1 MVVFAGETVYAY
13 PQPPP
18 PMNGQ
23 PEITPAPA
31 TPPRLG
37 LAIASLVLG
46 IVALVLSLVVVG
58 GLLGFVG
65 LILGIVHLRRQAS
78 GQGMA
83 WVGVALSVL
92 AVAASTALGFVYY
105 KMGREFIAAAREA
118 SESATADMQQ
128 WEGVLASEIEVTTL
142 EGEKIKLSELRG
154 KRVVVDFWA
163 TWCPPCVKE
172 IPHFVQ
178 LYNET
183 SRDELILVGISQED
197 AETLKPFAKKHGVNY
212 PIASAQD
219 LAAPYSDVQSIPTTF
234 FIDRN
239 GVIQSIAVGYHDL
252 AAIKERALGLDFEGE
267 PKTAPAA
274 PASEL
279 TESEQ
284 PLAATEVWSTNL
296 SASIAL
302 AAANWDGQPGEEIL
316 VVAGK
321 QVHVLNSAGEVQ
333 QTVSMPDSFA
343 TIEAGR
349 HGGETRLLGY
359 SNWGK
364 KVSVLD
370 RTGKELWSYSSMMG
384 VDGAHWGDLDG
395 DGKDEM
401 VVGMNGMG
409 GLHAVSADGKKLWSA
424 RGLGNVWNQ
433 AVIPAS
439 KDRPALIFAT
449 EAGGTVRVYDAKGKL
464 GKTIRPLGK
473 YCAQMTARS
482 VGAEGEIQA
491 LALGEGIAIAFDE
504 KGQVA
509 WSTPSV
515 KDPGAWRG
523 RTFSGGEIN
532 GDEMGDWVFREPN
545 GDLVFVSSA
554 GEKLGT
560 LTPGPGLADFVI
572 TAANGEP
579 RLITLCASTVTSYR
593 FDGHIE
599 KTIASTKEN

>member
-1 MVVFAGETVYAY
+1 MSTH
-13 PQPPP
+13 
-18 PMNGQ
+18 
-23 PEITPAPA
+23 PEMTAAPSR
-31 TPPRLG
+31 PPRLG

-58 GLLGFVG
+58 GLLGLVG
-65 LILGIVHLRRQAS
+65 LILGIVHLRRHAS
-78 GQGMA
+78 GHGMA
-83 WVGVALSVL
+83 WVGVALSILSLV
-92 AVAASTALGFVYY
+92 ASTALGFFFF
-105 KMGREFIAAAREA
+105 KMGREFLAAAREA
-118 SESATADMQQ
+118 GASAAADMQR
-128 WEGVLASEIEVTTL
+128 WEGVLAPEIEVTTL

-163 TWCPPCVKE
+163 TWCPPCVQE

-178 LYNET
+178 LYRET
-183 SRDELILVGISQED
+183 SREELVLVGISKED
-197 AETLKPFAKKHGVNY
+197 ADTLKPFVKKQGVNY
-212 PIASAQD
+212 PIATAGE
-219 LAAPYSDVQSIPTTF
+219 LVAPYSDVQSIPTTF
-234 FIDRN
+234 FIDRK
-239 GVIQSIAVGYHDL
+239 GVIQSIAVGYHDF
-252 AAIKERALGLDFEGE
+252 AAIKERALAADFEGE
-267 PKTAPAA
+267 AKTAPAT

-279 TESEQ
+279 SESEK
-284 PLAATEVWSTNL
+284 PLAAVEVWSTNI

-302 AAANWDGQPGEEIL
+302 ATADWDGKPGDEIL
-316 VVAGK
+316 AVAGK
-321 QVHVLNSAGEVQ
+321 QLHVLTAAGELQ
-333 QTVSMPDSFA
+333 QTVSLPDSFTA
-343 TIEAGR
+343 IEGGR
-349 HGGETRLLGY
+349 YGEETRLLGY

-364 KVSVLD
+364 KVSVMD

-409 GLHAVSADGKKLWSA
+409 GLHAVSADGKKLWNAS
-424 RGLGNVWNQ
+424 GLGNVWNQ

-449 EAGGTVRVYDAKGKL
+449 EAGGTVRVYDAKGKP

-473 YCAQMTARS
+473 YCAQMTARA
-482 VGAEGEIQA
+482 VGPGGEIQA
-491 LALGEGIAIAFDE
+491 VALGDGTAIAFDE
-504 KGQVA
+504 KGQIA

-523 RTFSGGEIN
+523 RTFLGGDIN
-532 GDEMGDWVFREPN
+532 KDEKGDWVFREPN
-545 GDLVFVSSA
+545 GDLVFVTSA

-572 TAANGEP
+572 TTANGEP

-593 FDGHIE
+593 FTSE
-599 KTIASTKEN
+599 NETKTASAEQK